1 MPGRRNRRSRRT
13 RRRNRMCR
21 EKVTYWSEVAAMD
34 AATRTGN
41 TWYRC
46 PYCHGFHLTSR
57 YHQPGGGPDVLRR
70 DSGHDQGDED
80 KSAG

>member
-1 MPGRRNRRSRRT
+1 
-13 RRRNRMCR
+13 MCR

-34 AATRTGN
+34 AATHTGN

-57 YHQPGGGPDVLRR
+57 YHQPGG
-70 DSGHDQGDED
+70 
-80 KSAG
+80 